1 MRTRRK
7 AAGSPQSRWGLAI
20 SLSALVLGTFLVFFE
35 PEGAAFAQTTAPAPP
50 SKTLLDYVKDGGGI
64 GHVII
69 LCSIAGVSL
78 SIAFAFQIR
87 RDVLVPPELLGQV
100 EELFE
105 NEEYEEAFHI
115 CEANPSF
122 LSTVLASGLAKL
134 DEGYEEMQMAM
145 NDTGDVEATK
155 LHQKVGYLSLI
166 AAISPMLGLFGTV
179 WGMILTFNVIAA
191 SAVQP
196 KPAELASGISTA
208 LVTTFEGLLVA
219 IPMTVVFVIF
229 RNRVVNVIA
238 EISGITEE
246 LTARFKKPQA

>member
-1 MRTRRK
+1 
-7 AAGSPQSRWGLAI
+7 
-20 SLSALVLGTFLVFFE
+20 
-35 PEGAAFAQTTAPAPP
+35 
-50 SKTLLDYVKDGGGI
+50 
-64 GHVII
+64 
-69 LCSIAGVSL
+69 
-78 SIAFAFQIR
+78 
-87 RDVLVPPELLGQV
+87 
-100 EELFE
+100 
-105 NEEYEEAFHI
+105 
-115 CEANPSF
+115 
-122 LSTVLASGLAKL
+122 
-134 DEGYEEMQMAM
+134 
-145 NDTGDVEATK
+145 
-155 LHQKVGYLSLI
+155 
-166 AAISPMLGLFGTV
+166 MLGLFGTV